1 MSDVASHARVSG
13 AAIVGAPIR
22 HESAHLHVSGRAV
35 YADDVALPAHALHAA
50 FGTSRVAH
58 GRIRSLDL
66 ADVLAAPGV
75 VAVALAADVPGENNY
90 GSIVHDDPIFAER
103 LVQYA
108 GQPLFAVAATSYGAA
123 RRAAAKARVEYDELP
138 AILDIR
144 SALAAHS
151 FVIPSQLLVR
161 GEAREHLQHSAH
173 RLQGTCE
180 IGGQDHFYLEGQ
192 IAVAWPQDD
201 GGMHVLSSTQHPTE
215 VQGIVAH
222 ALALPAHAIVVQC
235 RRMGGGFGGKES
247 QPALIAAAA
256 AVLARKTGRPVKLRL
271 DRDADMLITG
281 KRHGFIGD
289 YDVGFDAAGRITA
302 LALMLA
308 SNCGY
313 SADLSGP
320 VNDRAICHVDN
331 AYFIEHLELVSH
343 RCKTHTVSNTAF
355 RGFGG
360 PQGMLVIEQVI
371 DDIARTLEVDPLSVR
386 RRNFYGP
393 APRNVTHYGQYVE
406 DNILDLI
413 TDQLETTS
421 RYRERRAEI
430 AQWNAA
436 NATIKRGIALTPVKF
451 GISFNAT
458 VYNQAG
464 ALVHIYTDGSV
475 LINHGGTEMGQGLY
489 TKVAQVVANEFGL
502 PLERVRTSATDTSKV
517 PNTSATAASSGADLN
532 GKAAQAACET
542 LRTRLVEHACKVY
555 GVESGAVRF
564 VDGEVDIGGQRVP
577 FAHLVQSAYQARV
590 SLSATG
596 YYATPKLHWDR
607 SRLNGRPFFYFAYGV
622 AVSEVAVD
630 TLTGET
636 RLARVDILHDV
647 GTSLNPAIDRG
658 QIEGGFLQG
667 VGWLTSE
674 ELWWNANGELKTH
687 APSTYKI
694 PSVRDW
700 PAHADVR
707 ILEHEPNRE
716 DTIHRSKA
724 VGEPPLML
732 AMSTLHAIRDA
743 VAACGPVGALPQLH
757 APATP
762 EAVLRAIDALRGASV
777 ESRPENGHHA
787 RTTEAKGDC

>member
-1 MSDVASHARVSG
+1 MNDLSSAKQEMPGVLIGESV
-13 AAIVGAPIR
+13 R

-35 YADDVALPAHALHAA
+35 YADDLELPASTLHAV
-50 FGTSRVAH
+50 FGISAIAH
-58 GRIRSLDL
+58 GRIKSIDL
-66 ADVLAAPGV
+66 SAVLAAPGV
-75 VAVALAADVPGENNY
+75 IAVATAQDVPGENNY
-90 GSIVHDDPIFAER
+90 GGIVHDDPIFADD

-108 GQPLFAVAATSYGAA
+108 GQPLFAVAASSMTLARKAA
-123 RRAAAKARVEYDELP
+123 LKAKVEYEELP

-151 FVIPSQLLVR
+151 YVIPSQVLAR
-161 GEAREHLQHSAH
+161 GRAREELAAAQH
-173 RLQGTCE
+173 RLQGTMTV
-180 IGGQDHFYLEGQ
+180 GGQDHFYLEGQ
-192 IAVAWPQDD
+192 IAIALPGED
-201 GGMHVLSSTQHPTE
+201 GTLHVHSSTQHPTE
-215 VQGIVAH
+215 VQNVVAH
-222 ALALPAHAIVVQC
+222 ALALPAHKVVVQC

-256 AVLARKTGRPVKLRL
+256 CVLARKTQRPVKLRL
-271 DRDADMLITG
+271 ERDADMLITG
-281 KRHGFIGD
+281 KRHGFIAD
-289 YDVGFDAAGRITA
+289 YDIGFDDDGCITA
-302 LALMLA
+302 LAVMLA

-331 AYFIEHLELVSH
+331 AYYIENIEILSH

-360 PQGMLVIEQVI
+360 PQGMLAIEQAI
-371 DDIARTLEVDPLSVR
+371 DDIARSLKLDPLDVR
-386 RRNFYGP
+386 RRNYYGA
-393 APRNVTHYGQYVE
+393 APRDVTPYGQYVE
-406 DNILDLI
+406 DNILDRL
-413 TDQLETTS
+413 TDEIEATS
-421 RYRERRAEI
+421 RYRARRAEI
-430 AQWNAA
+430 AQWNAV
-436 NATIKRGIALTPVKF
+436 NGTIKRGIAITPVKF

-458 VYNQAG
+458 VFNQGG

-475 LINHGGTEMGQGLY
+475 LLNHGGTEMGQGLY
-489 TKVAQVVANEFGL
+489 TKVAQVVAHEFGL
-502 PLERVRTSATDTSKV
+502 PLSAVRSSATDTSKV

-532 GKAAQAACET
+532 GKAAQAACQT
-542 LRTRLVEHACKVY
+542 LRARLVEHACATH
-555 GVESGAVRF
+555 GVEADEVRF
-564 VDGEVDIGGQRVP
+564 AGGFVHIGNERKT
-577 FAHLVQSAYQARV
+577 FAQLVQSAYQARI

-596 YYATPKLHWDR
+596 FYATPKIHWDR
-607 SRLNGRPFFYFAYGV
+607 SRLNGRPFFYFAYGA

-636 RLARVDILHDV
+636 QLTRVDILHDV

-674 ELWWNANGELKTH
+674 ELWWNAKGELKTH

-700 PAHADVR
+700 PLHADVR
-707 ILEHEPNRE
+707 ILEHAPNPE

-732 AMSTLHAIRDA
+732 AISTLHAIRDA
-743 VAACGPVGALPQLH
+743 VAACGDGDALPDLA

-762 EAVLRAIDALRGASV
+762 ESVLRAIDKINVLDTDKRG
-777 ESRPENGHHA
+777 
-787 RTTEAKGDC
+787 